1 MSTPKSKKPSPL
13 ITANSPKV
21 AVWYQC
27 KNCSIYLNQKDSG
40 LHSCEELMKVK
51 HSFILNNDLYSFIEV
66 TDGIDNQNLNL
77 DSLVL
82 MSLSAIQLCKF
93 QIGEAVQL
101 TDLKHNRHVAKI
113 VWPTSSRSLLSVQ
126 LSNHVLHDLKINSG
140 DPIRVSSLSQVP
152 KPISE
157 IFLHCAVDI
166 DQYDPQALVTAVGSQ
181 LRCSLVHLNQTVII
195 VFYGMELMF
204 SVQKL
209 VPCEEATLRPTGV
222 ISTNV
227 SDNKSTDLMSQVTNR
242 THSKSQNTR
251 VDSLDQHF
259 QMLSIDGS
267 QQKED
272 PIVFYKVIES
282 TKFTISNHKARCNG
296 TSDTVLYKMEDLGGL
311 TEVVESI
318 VNILNISLGLSPSL
332 EGMKKC
338 NGILI
343 YGVNGTGKTSLI
355 HSLASHMKVHTVVIQ
370 VADMFSKFYGEA
382 EFRLKAAFDAALDHA
397 PSLLL
402 LDNLDVLCT
411 VTQVDR
417 LHELQAC
424 VVLLAVTTSLDN
436 VDVSLRTPG
445 RLDQEIELPVPSRDQ
460 RAAIL
465 HCLLTKVP
473 HSLST
478 DQIQQV
484 AFITHGFV
492 GGDLAT
498 LLSNATSALL
508 VETEGTGQVLSYDG
522 VMRALDHVKPSAM
535 RQVLVEVPN
544 VKWSDIGGQ
553 DEVKLKLRQSVEW
566 PLKHPEAFARLGIKP
581 PRGILM
587 FGPPGCSKTMIAK
600 ALATE
605 SKLNFISV
613 KGPEL
618 FRKYVGE
625 SERCVRDVFKRAR
638 QVSPSVIFFDELD
651 SLAGERGDGGGGGGS
666 NVQERVLAQMLTEMD
681 GIVPLNNVTIVAATN
696 RPDRIDKALLRPGR
710 LDRLIYVPLPD
721 DLTRAAILKIRL
733 ARSPLGEDVCVEEL
747 IVAVCDE
754 AALSALEN
762 NLEAAYVSHQD
773 FLTALQL
780 VKPRTPPQ
788 LIKLYE
794 NYIKK

>member
-1 MSTPKSKKPSPL
+1 
-13 ITANSPKV
+13 
-21 AVWYQC
+21 
-27 KNCSIYLNQKDSG
+27 
-40 LHSCEELMKVK
+40 
-51 HSFILNNDLYSFIEV
+51 
-66 TDGIDNQNLNL
+66 
-77 DSLVL
+77 
-82 MSLSAIQLCKF
+82 
-93 QIGEAVQL
+93 
-101 TDLKHNRHVAKI
+101 
-113 VWPTSSRSLLSVQ
+113 
-126 LSNHVLHDLKINSG
+126 
-140 DPIRVSSLSQVP
+140 
-152 KPISE
+152 
-157 IFLHCAVDI
+157 
-166 DQYDPQALVTAVGSQ
+166 
-181 LRCSLVHLNQTVII
+181 
-195 VFYGMELMF
+195 
-204 SVQKL
+204 
-209 VPCEEATLRPTGV
+209 
-222 ISTNV
+222 
-227 SDNKSTDLMSQVTNR
+227 
-242 THSKSQNTR
+242 
-251 VDSLDQHF
+251 
-259 QMLSIDGS
+259 
-267 QQKED
+267 
-272 PIVFYKVIES
+272 
-282 TKFTISNHKARCNG
+282 
-296 TSDTVLYKMEDLGGL
+296 
-311 TEVVESI
+311 
-318 VNILNISLGLSPSL
+318 
-332 EGMKKC
+332 MKKC

-411 VTQVDR
+411 GRNRSDQERRLLSCLVTQVDR

-613 KGPEL
+613 K
-618 FRKYVGE
+618 
-625 SERCVRDVFKRAR
+625 
-638 QVSPSVIFFDELD
+638 I
-651 SLAGERGDGGGGGGS
+651 
-666 NVQERVLAQMLTEMD
+666 
-681 GIVPLNNVTIVAATN
+681 
-696 RPDRIDKALLRPGR
+696 
-710 LDRLIYVPLPD
+710 
-721 DLTRAAILKIRL
+721 
-733 ARSPLGEDVCVEEL
+733 
-747 IVAVCDE
+747 
-754 AALSALEN
+754 
-762 NLEAAYVSHQD
+762 
-773 FLTALQL
+773 
-780 VKPRTPPQ
+780 
-788 LIKLYE
+788 
-794 NYIKK
+794 